1 MKGFGKR
8 ALVLVL
14 FVIAL
19 SVPLILFKTFTSKPT
34 SPSAQPEETQVSA
47 IEHAVERSE
56 PPPAIDS
63 PANEPPPAPDV
74 QQPTAAPAPPLDA
87 AAVAA
92 EALADSPLD
101 FFGDDDEFPNDKAVE
116 NLLREHIK
124 KNHPALRL
132 SDGQIATLAESMR
145 EFREARAQMR
155 GLERTSANASA
166 IKESLERTVSAMDEF
181 TRITGMTPGEFFM
194 EGEPPVIFGTVEQGT
209 NDTNEFPTENFS
221 GSRP

>member
-8 ALVLVL
+8 ALVLSL
-14 FVIAL
+14 FVVAL
-19 SVPLILFKTFTSKPT
+19 SIPLILFKTFTLKPT
-34 SPSAQPEETQVSA
+34 SPSAQPEGRQISA
-47 IEHAVERSE
+47 IEQAEEKSK

-63 PANEPPPAPDV
+63 PANEPTPDA
-74 QQPTAAPAPPLDA
+74 QQPTAALAPPLDDA
-87 AAVAA
+87 AA
-92 EALADSPLD
+92 EALDDSPLD
-101 FFGDDDEFPNDKAVE
+101 FFGDDDEFPNDADVE
-116 NLLREHIK
+116 DLLREHIK

-132 SDGQIATLAESMR
+132 SDGQIASLAESMR
-145 EFREARAQMR
+145 EFREARAKMR

-181 TRITGMTPGEFFM
+181 TRITGMTPGEFFL
-194 EGEPPVIFGTVEQGT
+194 EGEPPVIFGNMEQRT